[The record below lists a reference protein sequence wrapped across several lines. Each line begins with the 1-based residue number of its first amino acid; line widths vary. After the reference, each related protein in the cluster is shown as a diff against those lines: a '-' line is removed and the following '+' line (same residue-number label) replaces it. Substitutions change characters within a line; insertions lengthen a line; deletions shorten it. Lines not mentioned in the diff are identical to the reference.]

1 MSIIKLL
8 PDSVANQI
16 AAGEVVQR
24 PSSVVKEL
32 LENSIDSGAKT
43 IKLIIKEA
51 GKTLIQV
58 IDDGVGMNEDDLK
71 KCFFRHTT
79 SKIRSSKDLFS
90 LETMGFRGEALSSI
104 ASVSHMSIVSNQDSS
119 DSLGFEI
126 KLDGGEEKS
135 LSEVVS
141 SKGTSISVKNLFFN
155 IPARRNFLKSDNVE
169 LKHIIDEFHRVALI
183 NHDVNFIFT
192 NNNNEIFNLSKSIFK
207 ERIIRV
213 FGKSSKQKLIPIN
226 EETEIA
232 KISGFVFK
240 PEFSRKTRSTQF
252 FFVNNRFIRNSH
264 LNHAVKTAY
273 EGLIQDNLYP
283 SYFLRINVPL
293 NSIDV
298 NIHPNK
304 TEIKF
309 DNDQSIYAIL
319 KSSIKHSLGQ
329 FNIAPTI
336 DFDNNINLNTP
347 YSYKNKVASIPKVD
361 YNQAFNPFENL
372 TNPVVVKT
380 KDFDLKNLNDS
391 NHQDQFNNELE
402 LLKTNNFPSFQIK
415 SKYIITKTSSGI
427 VIIDQKRAHQR
438 ILYENFLKELSNK
451 VNPIQTL
458 LFPITL
464 DFNLEEIRMLK
475 LIEAPL
481 IHLGFKFNSF
491 GDEGIEISGIH
502 PFLDQSHILELF
514 QEFLKNKDYGQD
526 NATHT
531 LNDLIAKLLS
541 KYSSISSN
549 ETINIKLQESLVND
563 LFACK
568 DPNVSPF
575 GKLIFKLI
583 SLEEMEPF
591 VIHA

>member
-32 LENSIDSGAKT
+32 LENSVDSGAKT
-43 IKLIIKEA
+43 IKLIIKDA
-51 GKTLIQV
+51 GKTLIHV
-58 IDDGVGMNEDDLK
+58 LDDGIGMNKDDLK

-79 SKIRSSKDLFS
+79 SKIRNSKDLYS
-90 LETMGFRGEALSSI
+90 LKTMGFRGEALSSI
-104 ASVSHMSIVSNQDSS
+104 ASVSHMSIISNQENTK
-119 DSLGFEI
+119 SLGYEI
-126 KLDGGEEKS
+126 KLEGGEEK
-135 LSEVVS
+135 LFNEVIS

-169 LKHIIDEFHRVALI
+169 LKHIIDEFHRISLI
-183 NHDVNFIFT
+183 NHEINFIFI
-192 NNNNEIFNLSKSIFK
+192 NNNNELFNLSKSIFK

-213 FGKSSKQKLIPIN
+213 FGNSSKQKLIPIN
-226 EETEIA
+226 EETDLA
-232 KISGFVFK
+232 KIKGYVFK
-240 PEFSRKTRSTQF
+240 PEYSRKTRSAQF
-252 FFVNNRFIRNSH
+252 FFVNDRFIKNSH
-264 LNHAVKTAY
+264 LNHAVKTAFD
-273 EGLIQDNLYP
+273 GLIKEKLYP
-283 SYFLRINVPL
+283 SYFLKINVPL

-347 YSYKNKVASIPKVD
+347 YSYRNKDASIPKVD
-361 YNQAFNPFENL
+361 YNQAFNPFDNL
-372 TNPVVVKT
+372 NKPVSLKT
-380 KDFDLKNLNDS
+380 KDFEITNSKDFVKT
-391 NHQDQFNNELE
+391 DQFKNELE
-402 LLKTNNFPSFQIK
+402 ILKTNSFPSFQLK
-415 SKYIITKTSSGI
+415 SKYIITKTSAGI
-427 VIIDQKRAHQR
+427 LIINQKRAHQR

-451 VNPIQTL
+451 TNPIQTL
-458 LFPITL
+458 LFPIKL
-464 DFNLEEIRMLK
+464 DFNSEEIRMLK
-475 LIEAPL
+475 LLEAPL
-481 IHLGFKFNSF
+481 VHLGFKFNNF
-491 GDEGIEISGIH
+491 GSDNIEISGIH
-502 PFLDQSHILELF
+502 PFLNQKNINELF
-514 QEFLKNKDYGQD
+514 QDFLRNKDYNQD
-526 NATHT
+526 SAVHT

-549 ETINIKLQESLVND
+549 ENINVKLQESLVND

-583 SLEEMEPF
+583 SLEEIIKIF
-591 VIHA
+591 

>member
-43 IKLIIKEA
+43 IKLIIKDA

-58 IDDGVGMNEDDLK
+58 IDDGVGMNKEDLR

-79 SKIRSSKDLFS
+79 SKIRNSIDLFS
-90 LETMGFRGEALSSI
+90 LKTMGFRGEALSSI

-119 DSLGFEI
+119 NSLGFEI
-126 KLDGGEEKS
+126 KLNGGEEKS
-135 LSEVVS
+135 LIEVVS

-207 ERIIRV
+207 ERIIRI

-252 FFVNNRFIRNSH
+252 FFVNNRYIRNSH

-283 SYFLRINVPL
+283 SYFLRIKVPL

-329 FNIAPTI
+329 FNITPTI

-347 YSYKNKVASIPKVD
+347 YSYKNKEVSIPKVD

-372 TNPVVVKT
+372 TKPVLLKT
-380 KDFDLKNLNDS
+380 RDFDLKNLDES
-391 NHQDQFNNELE
+391 NNQDQINNELE
-402 LLKTNNFPSFQIK
+402 LLKTNSFPAFQLK

-427 VIIDQKRAHQR
+427 IIIDQKRAHQR

-458 LFPITL
+458 LFPIKL
-464 DFNLEEIRMLK
+464 DFNSEEIRMLK

-491 GDEGIEISGIH
+491 GEEVIEISGIH
-502 PFLDQSHILELF
+502 PFLNQSHILELF
-514 QEFLKNKDYGQD
+514 QEFLRNKDYGQD

-549 ETINIKLQESLVND
+549 ETINVKLQESLVND

-583 SLEEMEPF
+583 SLEEIIKIF
-591 VIHA
+591 

>member
-361 YNQAFNPFENL
+361 YNQAFNPFKNL
-372 TNPVVVKT
+372 TNPVIKT

-464 DFNLEEIRMLK
+464 DFNSEEIRMLK

-583 SLEEMEPF
+583 SLEEIIKIF
-591 VIHA
+591 

>member
-43 IKLIIKEA
+43 IKLIIKDA

-58 IDDGVGMNEDDLK
+58 IDDGVGMNKEDLR

-79 SKIRSSKDLFS
+79 SKIRNSIDLFS
-90 LETMGFRGEALSSI
+90 LKTMGFRGEALSSI

-119 DSLGFEI
+119 NSLGFEI
-126 KLDGGEEKS
+126 KLNGGEEKS
-135 LSEVVS
+135 IIEVVS

-183 NHDVNFIFT
+183 NYDVNFIFT

-207 ERIIRV
+207 ERIIRI

-283 SYFLRINVPL
+283 SYFLRIKVPL

-329 FNIAPTI
+329 FNITPTI

-347 YSYKNKVASIPKVD
+347 YSYKNKEVSIPKVD

-372 TNPVVVKT
+372 TKPVLLKT
-380 KDFDLKNLNDS
+380 RDFDLKNLDES
-391 NHQDQFNNELE
+391 NNQDQINNELE
-402 LLKTNNFPSFQIK
+402 LLKTNSFPAFQLK

-427 VIIDQKRAHQR
+427 IIIDQKRAHQR

-458 LFPITL
+458 LFPIKL
-464 DFNLEEIRMLK
+464 DFNSEEIRMLK

-491 GDEGIEISGIH
+491 GEEVIEISGIH
-502 PFLDQSHILELF
+502 PFLNQSHIFELF
-514 QEFLKNKDYGQD
+514 QEFLRNKDYGQD

-549 ETINIKLQESLVND
+549 ETINVKLQESLVND

-583 SLEEMEPF
+583 SLEEIIKIF
-591 VIHA
+591 

>member
-43 IKLIIKEA
+43 IKLIIKDA

-58 IDDGVGMNEDDLK
+58 VDDGVGMNEEDLK

-79 SKIRSSKDLFS
+79 SKIRNSIDLFS
-90 LETMGFRGEALSSI
+90 LKTMGFRGEALSSI

-119 DSLGFEI
+119 NSLGFEI
-126 KLDGGEEKS
+126 KLNGGEEKS
-135 LSEVVS
+135 IIEVVS

-183 NHDVNFIFT
+183 NYDVNFIFT

-207 ERIIRV
+207 ERIIRI

-283 SYFLRINVPL
+283 SYFLRIKVPL

-329 FNIAPTI
+329 FNITPTI

-347 YSYKNKVASIPKVD
+347 YSYKNKEVSIPKVD

-372 TNPVVVKT
+372 TKPVLLKT
-380 KDFDLKNLNDS
+380 RDFDLKNLDES
-391 NHQDQFNNELE
+391 NNQDQINNELE
-402 LLKTNNFPSFQIK
+402 LLKTNSFPAFQLK

-427 VIIDQKRAHQR
+427 IIIDQKRAHQR

-458 LFPITL
+458 LFPIKL
-464 DFNLEEIRMLK
+464 DFNSEEIRMLK

-491 GDEGIEISGIH
+491 GEEVIEISGIH
-502 PFLDQSHILELF
+502 PFLNQSHILELF
-514 QEFLKNKDYGQD
+514 QEFLRNKDYGQD

-549 ETINIKLQESLVND
+549 ETINVKLQESLVND

-583 SLEEMEPF
+583 SLEEIIKIF
-591 VIHA
+591 

>member
-43 IKLIIKEA
+43 IKLIIKDA

-58 IDDGVGMNEDDLK
+58 VDDGVGMNEEDLR

-79 SKIRSSKDLFS
+79 SKIRNSIDLFS
-90 LETMGFRGEALSSI
+90 LKTMGFRGEALSSI

-119 DSLGFEI
+119 NSLGFEI
-126 KLDGGEEKS
+126 KLNGGEEKS
-135 LSEVVS
+135 LIQVVS

-183 NHDVNFIFT
+183 NYDVNFIFT

-207 ERIIRV
+207 ERIIRI

-283 SYFLRINVPL
+283 SYFLRIKVPL

-329 FNIAPTI
+329 FNITPTI

-347 YSYKNKVASIPKVD
+347 YSYKNKEVSIPKVD

-372 TNPVVVKT
+372 TKPVLLKT
-380 KDFDLKNLNDS
+380 RDFDLKNLDES
-391 NHQDQFNNELE
+391 NNQDQINNELE
-402 LLKTNNFPSFQIK
+402 LLKTNSFPAFQLK

-427 VIIDQKRAHQR
+427 IIIDQKRAHQR

-458 LFPITL
+458 LFPIKL
-464 DFNLEEIRMLK
+464 DFNSEEIRMLK

-491 GDEGIEISGIH
+491 GEEVIEISGIH
-502 PFLDQSHILELF
+502 PFLNQSHILELF
-514 QEFLKNKDYGQD
+514 QEFLRNKDYGQD

-549 ETINIKLQESLVND
+549 ETINVKLQESLVND

-583 SLEEMEPF
+583 SLEEIIKIF
-591 VIHA
+591 

>member
-43 IKLIIKEA
+43 IKLIIKDA

-58 IDDGVGMNEDDLK
+58 IDDGLGMNKDDLK
-71 KCFFRHTT
+71 KCFYRHTT
-79 SKIRSSKDLFS
+79 SKIRNSKDLYS

-104 ASVSHMSIVSNQDSS
+104 ASVSHMSIISNQDAN
-119 DSLGFEI
+119 DSLGYEI

-135 LSEVVS
+135 FDEIGSA
-141 SKGTSISVKNLFFN
+141 KGTTISVKNLFFN

-183 NHDVNFIFT
+183 NHNINFIFL
-192 NNNNEIFNLSKSIFK
+192 NNNNELFNLSESIFK
-207 ERIIRV
+207 ERIIRI
-213 FGKSSKQKLIPIN
+213 FGKSTKQKLIPIN
-226 EETEIA
+226 EETDIA

-240 PEFSRKTRSTQF
+240 PEYSRKTRSTQF
-252 FFVNNRFIRNSH
+252 FFVNNRFIKNSH

-273 EGLIQDNLYP
+273 EGLIQDNLFP
-283 SYFLRINVPL
+283 SYFLKINVPL

-336 DFDNNINLNTP
+336 DFNNNINLNTP
-347 YSYKNKVASIPKVD
+347 YSFKDREASIPKVD
-361 YNQAFNPFENL
+361 YNKAFNPFENL
-372 TNPVVVKT
+372 TKPVDLKT
-380 KDFDLKNLNDS
+380 KDFDFSNFDDS
-391 NHQDQFNNELE
+391 AVQDHFNNELE
-402 LLKTNNFPSFQIK
+402 ILKTNSFPSFQLK

-427 VIIDQKRAHQR
+427 IIINQKRAHQR

-458 LFPITL
+458 LFPIKL
-464 DFNLEEIRMLK
+464 DFNSEEIRMLK

-491 GDEGIEISGIH
+491 EPENIEISGIH
-502 PFLDQSHILELF
+502 PILNQNNVNELF
-514 QEFLKNKDYGQD
+514 QDFLKNKDYNQ
-526 NATHT
+526 NNTVHT
-531 LNDLIAKLLS
+531 LNDLIAKLLA

-549 ETINIKLQESLVND
+549 ESINVKLQESLVND

-583 SLEEMEPF
+583 SLEEIIKIF
-591 VIHA
+591 

>member
-43 IKLIIKEA
+43 IKLIIKDA

-58 IDDGVGMNEDDLK
+58 IDDGVGMNKEDLR

-79 SKIRSSKDLFS
+79 SKIRNSIDLFS
-90 LETMGFRGEALSSI
+90 LKTMGFRGEALSSI

-119 DSLGFEI
+119 NSLGFEI
-126 KLDGGEEKS
+126 KLNGGEEKS
-135 LSEVVS
+135 IIEVVS

-183 NHDVNFIFT
+183 NYDVNFIFT

-207 ERIIRV
+207 ERIIRI

-283 SYFLRINVPL
+283 SYFLRIKVPL

-329 FNIAPTI
+329 FNITPTI

-347 YSYKNKVASIPKVD
+347 YSYKNKEVSIPKVD

-372 TNPVVVKT
+372 TKPVLLKT
-380 KDFDLKNLNDS
+380 RDFDLKNLDES
-391 NHQDQFNNELE
+391 NNQDQINNELE
-402 LLKTNNFPSFQIK
+402 LLKTNSFPAFQLK

-427 VIIDQKRAHQR
+427 IIIDQKRAHQR

-458 LFPITL
+458 LFPIKL
-464 DFNLEEIRMLK
+464 DFNSEEIRMLK

-491 GDEGIEISGIH
+491 GEEVIEISGIH
-502 PFLDQSHILELF
+502 PFLNQSHILELF
-514 QEFLKNKDYGQD
+514 QEFLRNKDYGQD

-549 ETINIKLQESLVND
+549 ETINVKLQESLVND

-583 SLEEMEPF
+583 SLEEIIKIF
-591 VIHA
+591 

>member
-43 IKLIIKEA
+43 IKLIIKDA

-58 IDDGVGMNEDDLK
+58 IDDGVGMNKEDLR

-79 SKIRSSKDLFS
+79 SKIRNSIDLFS
-90 LETMGFRGEALSSI
+90 LKTMGFRGEALSSI

-119 DSLGFEI
+119 NSLGFEI
-126 KLDGGEEKS
+126 KLNGGEEKS
-135 LSEVVS
+135 LIEVVS

-207 ERIIRV
+207 ERIIRI

-283 SYFLRINVPL
+283 SYFLRIKVPL

-329 FNIAPTI
+329 FNITPTI

-347 YSYKNKVASIPKVD
+347 YSYKNKEVSIPKVD

-372 TNPVVVKT
+372 TKPVLVKT
-380 KDFDLKNLNDS
+380 KDFDLKNLDES
-391 NHQDQFNNELE
+391 NNQDQINNELE
-402 LLKTNNFPSFQIK
+402 LLKTNSFPAFQLK

-427 VIIDQKRAHQR
+427 IIIDQKRAHQR

-458 LFPITL
+458 LFPIKL
-464 DFNLEEIRMLK
+464 DFNSEEIRMLK

-491 GDEGIEISGIH
+491 GEEVIEISGIH
-502 PFLDQSHILELF
+502 PFLNQSHILELF
-514 QEFLKNKDYGQD
+514 QEFLRNKDYGQD

-549 ETINIKLQESLVND
+549 ETINVKLQESLVND

-583 SLEEMEPF
+583 SLEEIIKIF
-591 VIHA
+591 

>member
-402 LLKTNNFPSFQIK
+402 LLKTNNFPAFQIK

-583 SLEEMEPF
+583 SLEEIIKIF
-591 VIHA
+591 

>member
-43 IKLIIKEA
+43 IKLIIKDA

-58 IDDGVGMNEDDLK
+58 VDDGVGMNEEDLK

-79 SKIRSSKDLFS
+79 SKIRNSIDLFS
-90 LETMGFRGEALSSI
+90 LKTMGFRGEALSSI

-119 DSLGFEI
+119 NSLGFEI
-126 KLDGGEEKS
+126 KLNGGEEKS
-135 LSEVVS
+135 IIEVVS

-183 NHDVNFIFT
+183 NYDVNFIFT

-207 ERIIRV
+207 ERIIRI

-252 FFVNNRFIRNSH
+252 FFVNNRYIRNSH

-283 SYFLRINVPL
+283 SYFLRIKVPL

-329 FNIAPTI
+329 FNITPTI

-347 YSYKNKVASIPKVD
+347 YSYKNKEVSIPKVD

-372 TNPVVVKT
+372 TKPVLVKT
-380 KDFDLKNLNDS
+380 KDFDLKNLDES
-391 NHQDQFNNELE
+391 NNQDQINNELE
-402 LLKTNNFPSFQIK
+402 LLKTNSFPAFQLK

-427 VIIDQKRAHQR
+427 IIIDQKRAHQR

-458 LFPITL
+458 LFPIKL
-464 DFNLEEIRMLK
+464 DFNSEEIRMLK

-491 GDEGIEISGIH
+491 GEEVIEISGIH
-502 PFLDQSHILELF
+502 PFLNQSHIFELF
-514 QEFLKNKDYGQD
+514 QEFLRNKDYGQD

-549 ETINIKLQESLVND
+549 ETINVKLQESLVND

-583 SLEEMEPF
+583 SLEEIIKIF
-591 VIHA
+591 

>member
-43 IKLIIKEA
+43 IKLIIKDA

-58 IDDGVGMNEDDLK
+58 IDDGVGMNEEDLR

-79 SKIRSSKDLFS
+79 SKIRNSIDLFS
-90 LETMGFRGEALSSI
+90 LKTMGFRGEALSSI

-119 DSLGFEI
+119 NSLGFEI
-126 KLDGGEEKS
+126 KLNGGEEKS
-135 LSEVVS
+135 LIQVVS

-183 NHDVNFIFT
+183 NYDVNFIFT

-207 ERIIRV
+207 ERIIRI

-283 SYFLRINVPL
+283 SYFLRIKVPL

-329 FNIAPTI
+329 FNITPTI

-347 YSYKNKVASIPKVD
+347 YSYKNKEVSIPKVD

-372 TNPVVVKT
+372 TKPVLVKT
-380 KDFDLKNLNDS
+380 KDFDLKNLDES
-391 NHQDQFNNELE
+391 NNQDQINNELE
-402 LLKTNNFPSFQIK
+402 LLKTNSFPAFQLK

-427 VIIDQKRAHQR
+427 IIIDQKRAHQR

-458 LFPITL
+458 LFPIKL
-464 DFNLEEIRMLK
+464 DFNSEEIRMLK

-491 GDEGIEISGIH
+491 GEEVIEISGIH
-502 PFLDQSHILELF
+502 PFLNQSHILELF
-514 QEFLKNKDYGQD
+514 QEFLRNKDYGQD

-549 ETINIKLQESLVND
+549 ETINVKLQESLVND

-583 SLEEMEPF
+583 SLEEIIKIF
-591 VIHA
+591 

>member
-347 YSYKNKVASIPKVD
+347 YSYKNKEVSIPKVD

-583 SLEEMEPF
+583 SLEEIIKIF
-591 VIHA
+591 

>member
-43 IKLIIKEA
+43 IKLIIKDA

-58 IDDGVGMNEDDLK
+58 IDDGIGMNEDDLK

-347 YSYKNKVASIPKVD
+347 YSYKNKEVSIPKVD

-402 LLKTNNFPSFQIK
+402 LLKTNNFPAFQIK

-464 DFNLEEIRMLK
+464 DFNSEEIRMLK

-583 SLEEMEPF
+583 SLEEIIKIF
-591 VIHA
+591 

>member
-43 IKLIIKEA
+43 IKLIIKDA

-58 IDDGVGMNEDDLK
+58 IDDGVGMNKEDLR

-79 SKIRSSKDLFS
+79 SKIRNSIDLFS
-90 LETMGFRGEALSSI
+90 LKTMGFRGEALSSI

-119 DSLGFEI
+119 NSLGFEI
-126 KLDGGEEKS
+126 KLNGGEEKS
-135 LSEVVS
+135 IIEVVS

-207 ERIIRV
+207 ERIIRI

-252 FFVNNRFIRNSH
+252 FFVNNRYIRNSH

-283 SYFLRINVPL
+283 SYFLRIKVPL

-329 FNIAPTI
+329 FNITPTI

-347 YSYKNKVASIPKVD
+347 YSYKNKEVSIPKVD

-372 TNPVVVKT
+372 TKPVLVKT
-380 KDFDLKNLNDS
+380 KDFDLKNLDES
-391 NHQDQFNNELE
+391 NNQDQINNELE
-402 LLKTNNFPSFQIK
+402 LLKTNSFPAFQLK

-427 VIIDQKRAHQR
+427 IIIDQKRAHQR

-458 LFPITL
+458 LFPIKL
-464 DFNLEEIRMLK
+464 DFNSEEIRMLK

-491 GDEGIEISGIH
+491 GEEVIEISGIH
-502 PFLDQSHILELF
+502 PFLNQSHILELF
-514 QEFLKNKDYGQD
+514 QEFLRNKDYGQD

-549 ETINIKLQESLVND
+549 ETINVKLQESLVND

-583 SLEEMEPF
+583 SLEEIIKIF
-591 VIHA
+591 

>member
-43 IKLIIKEA
+43 IKLIIKDA

-58 IDDGVGMNEDDLK
+58 IDDGVGMNKEDLR

-79 SKIRSSKDLFS
+79 SKIRNSIDLFS
-90 LETMGFRGEALSSI
+90 LKTMGFRGEALSSI
-104 ASVSHMSIVSNQDSS
+104 ASVSHMSIVSNQGSS
-119 DSLGFEI
+119 NSLGFEI
-126 KLDGGEEKS
+126 KLNSGEEKS
-135 LSEVVS
+135 LIEVVS

-207 ERIIRV
+207 ERIIRI

-283 SYFLRINVPL
+283 SYFLRIKVPL

-329 FNIAPTI
+329 FNITPTI

-347 YSYKNKVASIPKVD
+347 YSYKNKEVSIPKVD

-372 TNPVVVKT
+372 TKPVLVKT
-380 KDFDLKNLNDS
+380 KDFDLKNLDES
-391 NHQDQFNNELE
+391 NNQDQINNELE
-402 LLKTNNFPSFQIK
+402 LLKTNSFPAFQLK

-427 VIIDQKRAHQR
+427 IIIDQKRAHQR

-458 LFPITL
+458 LFPIKL
-464 DFNLEEIRMLK
+464 DFNSEEIRMLK

-491 GDEGIEISGIH
+491 GEEVIEISGIH
-502 PFLDQSHILELF
+502 PFLNQSHILELF
-514 QEFLKNKDYGQD
+514 QEFLRNKDYGQD

-549 ETINIKLQESLVND
+549 ETINVKLQESLVND

-583 SLEEMEPF
+583 SLEEIIKIF
-591 VIHA
+591 

>member
-43 IKLIIKEA
+43 IKLIIKDA

-58 IDDGVGMNEDDLK
+58 IDDGVGMNKEDLR

-79 SKIRSSKDLFS
+79 SKIRNSIDLFS
-90 LETMGFRGEALSSI
+90 LKTMGFRGEALSSI
-104 ASVSHMSIVSNQDSS
+104 ASVSHMSIVSNQGSS
-119 DSLGFEI
+119 NSLGFEI
-126 KLDGGEEKS
+126 KLNSGEEKS
-135 LSEVVS
+135 LIEVLS

-207 ERIIRV
+207 ERIIRI

-252 FFVNNRFIRNSH
+252 FFVNNRYIRNSH

-283 SYFLRINVPL
+283 SYFLRIKVPL

-329 FNIAPTI
+329 FNITPTI

-347 YSYKNKVASIPKVD
+347 YSYKNKEVSIPKVD

-372 TNPVVVKT
+372 TKPVLVKT
-380 KDFDLKNLNDS
+380 KDFDLKNLDES
-391 NHQDQFNNELE
+391 NNQDQINNELE
-402 LLKTNNFPSFQIK
+402 LLKTNSFPAFQLK

-427 VIIDQKRAHQR
+427 IIIDQKRAHQR

-458 LFPITL
+458 LFPIKL
-464 DFNLEEIRMLK
+464 DFNSEEIRMLK

-491 GDEGIEISGIH
+491 GEEVIEISGIH
-502 PFLDQSHILELF
+502 PFLNQSHILELF
-514 QEFLKNKDYGQD
+514 QEFLRNKDYGQD

-549 ETINIKLQESLVND
+549 ETINVKLQESLVND

-583 SLEEMEPF
+583 SLEEIIKIF
-591 VIHA
+591 

>member
-43 IKLIIKEA
+43 IKLIIKDA

-58 IDDGVGMNEDDLK
+58 IDDGVGMNKEDLR

-79 SKIRSSKDLFS
+79 SKIRNSIDLFS
-90 LETMGFRGEALSSI
+90 LKTMGFRGEALSSI

-119 DSLGFEI
+119 NSLGFEI
-126 KLDGGEEKS
+126 KLNGGEEKS
-135 LSEVVS
+135 IIEVVS

-183 NHDVNFIFT
+183 NYDVNFIFT

-207 ERIIRV
+207 ERIIRI

-283 SYFLRINVPL
+283 SYFLRIKVPL

-329 FNIAPTI
+329 FNITPTI

-347 YSYKNKVASIPKVD
+347 YSYKNKEVSIPKVD

-372 TNPVVVKT
+372 TKPVLVKT
-380 KDFDLKNLNDS
+380 KDFDLKNLDES
-391 NHQDQFNNELE
+391 NNQDQINNELE
-402 LLKTNNFPSFQIK
+402 LLKTNSFPAFQLK

-427 VIIDQKRAHQR
+427 IIIDQKRAHQR

-458 LFPITL
+458 LFPIKL
-464 DFNLEEIRMLK
+464 DFNSEEIRMLK

-491 GDEGIEISGIH
+491 GEEVIEISGIH
-502 PFLDQSHILELF
+502 PFLNQSHIFELF
-514 QEFLKNKDYGQD
+514 QEFLRNKDYGQD

-549 ETINIKLQESLVND
+549 ETINVKLQESLVND

-583 SLEEMEPF
+583 SLEEIIKIF
-591 VIHA
+591 

>member
-1 MSIIKLL
+1 MSVIKLL

-32 LENSIDSGAKT
+32 LENSVDSGAKT
-43 IKLIIKEA
+43 IRLIIKDA
-51 GKTLIQV
+51 GKTLIHV
-58 IDDGVGMNEDDLK
+58 LDDGIGMNKDDLK

-79 SKIRSSKDLFS
+79 SKIRNSKDLYS
-90 LETMGFRGEALSSI
+90 LKTMGFRGEALSSI
-104 ASVSHMSIVSNQDSS
+104 ASVSHMSIISNQENTK
-119 DSLGFEI
+119 SLGYEI
-126 KLDGGEEKS
+126 KLEGGEEK
-135 LSEVVS
+135 LFNEVIS

-169 LKHIIDEFHRVALI
+169 LKHIIDEFHRISLI
-183 NHDVNFIFT
+183 NHEINFIFI
-192 NNNNEIFNLSKSIFK
+192 NNDNELFNLSKSIFK
-207 ERIIRV
+207 ERIIRI
-213 FGKSSKQKLIPIN
+213 FGNSSKQKLIPIN
-226 EETEIA
+226 EETDLA
-232 KISGFVFK
+232 KIKGFVFK
-240 PEFSRKTRSTQF
+240 PEYSRKTRSAQF
-252 FFVNNRFIRNSH
+252 FFVNNRFIKNSH
-264 LNHAVKTAY
+264 LNHAVKTAF
-273 EGLIQDNLYP
+273 EGLIQDKLYP
-283 SYFLRINVPL
+283 SYFLKINVPL

-347 YSYKNKVASIPKVD
+347 YSYRNKDASIPKVD
-361 YNQAFNPFENL
+361 YNQAFNPFDNL
-372 TNPVVVKT
+372 NKPVSLKT
-380 KDFDLKNLNDS
+380 KDFEITNSKDFVKT
-391 NHQDQFNNELE
+391 DQFKNELE
-402 LLKTNNFPSFQIK
+402 ILKTNSFPSFQLK
-415 SKYIITKTSSGI
+415 SKYIITKTSAGI
-427 VIIDQKRAHQR
+427 LIINQKRAHQR

-451 VNPIQTL
+451 TNPIQTL
-458 LFPITL
+458 LFPIKL
-464 DFNLEEIRMLK
+464 DFNSEEIRMLK

-481 IHLGFKFNSF
+481 VHLGFKFNLF
-491 GDEGIEISGIH
+491 GEEGIEISGIH
-502 PFLDQSHILELF
+502 PFLNESYTHELF
-514 QEFLKNKDYGQD
+514 QDFLKNKDYSSD

-531 LNDLIAKLLS
+531 LNDLIAKLLA

-549 ETINIKLQESLVND
+549 ETINVKLQESLVND

-583 SLEEMEPF
+583 SLEEIIKIF
-591 VIHA
+591 

>member
-43 IKLIIKEA
+43 IKLIIKDA

-58 IDDGVGMNEDDLK
+58 IDDGIGMNEDDLK

-347 YSYKNKVASIPKVD
+347 YSYKNKEASIPKVD
-361 YNQAFNPFENL
+361 YNQAFNPFESL
-372 TNPVVVKT
+372 TNPIVVKT

-402 LLKTNNFPSFQIK
+402 LLKTNNFPAFQIK

-464 DFNLEEIRMLK
+464 DFNSEEIRMLK

-583 SLEEMEPF
+583 SLEEIIKIF
-591 VIHA
+591 

>member
-43 IKLIIKEA
+43 IKLIIKDA

-58 IDDGVGMNEDDLK
+58 IDDGLGMNKDDLK
-71 KCFFRHTT
+71 KCFYRHTT
-79 SKIRSSKDLFS
+79 SKIRNSKDLYS

-104 ASVSHMSIVSNQDSS
+104 ASVSHMSIISNQDAN

-126 KLDGGEEKS
+126 KLNGGEEKS
-135 LSEVVS
+135 FDEIGSA
-141 SKGTSISVKNLFFN
+141 KGTTISVKNLFFN

-183 NHDVNFIFT
+183 NHNINFIFL
-192 NNNNEIFNLSKSIFK
+192 NNNNELFNLSESIFK
-207 ERIIRV
+207 ERIIRI
-213 FGKSSKQKLIPIN
+213 FGKSTKQKLIPIN
-226 EETEIA
+226 EETDIA

-240 PEFSRKTRSTQF
+240 PEYSRKTRSTQF
-252 FFVNNRFIRNSH
+252 FFVNNRFIKNSH

-283 SYFLRINVPL
+283 SYFLKINVPL

-336 DFDNNINLNTP
+336 DFNNNINLNTP
-347 YSYKNKVASIPKVD
+347 YSFKDREASIPKVD

-372 TNPVVVKT
+372 TKPVDLKT
-380 KDFDLKNLNDS
+380 KDFDFSNFDDS
-391 NHQDQFNNELE
+391 AVQDHFNNELE
-402 LLKTNNFPSFQIK
+402 ILKTNSFPSFQLK

-427 VIIDQKRAHQR
+427 IIINQKRAHQR

-458 LFPITL
+458 LFPIKL
-464 DFNLEEIRMLK
+464 DFNSEEIRMLK

-491 GDEGIEISGIH
+491 EPENIEISGIH
-502 PFLDQSHILELF
+502 PFLNQNNVNELF
-514 QEFLKNKDYGQD
+514 QDFLKNKDYNQ
-526 NATHT
+526 NNTVHT
-531 LNDLIAKLLS
+531 LNDLIAKLLA

-549 ETINIKLQESLVND
+549 ESINVKLQESLVND

-583 SLEEMEPF
+583 SLEEIIKIF
-591 VIHA
+591 

>member
-43 IKLIIKEA
+43 IKLIIKDA

-58 IDDGVGMNEDDLK
+58 VDDGVGMNEEDLK

-79 SKIRSSKDLFS
+79 SKIRNSIDLFS
-90 LETMGFRGEALSSI
+90 LKTMGFRGEALSSI
-104 ASVSHMSIVSNQDSS
+104 ASVSHMSIVSNQGSS
-119 DSLGFEI
+119 NSLGFEI
-126 KLDGGEEKS
+126 KLNSGEEKS
-135 LSEVVS
+135 LIEVVS

-207 ERIIRV
+207 ERIIRI

-283 SYFLRINVPL
+283 SYFLRIKVPL

-329 FNIAPTI
+329 FNITPTI

-347 YSYKNKVASIPKVD
+347 YSYKNKEVSIPKVD

-372 TNPVVVKT
+372 TKPVLVKT
-380 KDFDLKNLNDS
+380 KDFDLKNLDES
-391 NHQDQFNNELE
+391 NNQDQINNELE
-402 LLKTNNFPSFQIK
+402 LLKTNSFPAFQLK

-427 VIIDQKRAHQR
+427 IIIDQKRAHQR

-458 LFPITL
+458 LFPIKL
-464 DFNLEEIRMLK
+464 DFNSEEIRMLK

-481 IHLGFKFNSF
+481 IHLGFKFNLF
-491 GDEGIEISGIH
+491 GEEVIEISGIH
-502 PFLDQSHILELF
+502 PFLNQSHIFELF
-514 QEFLKNKDYGQD
+514 QEFLRNKDYGQD

-549 ETINIKLQESLVND
+549 ETINVKLQESLVND

-583 SLEEMEPF
+583 SLEEIIKIF
-591 VIHA
+591 